1 MARKL
6 TIGIGWEGNVDW
18 QGLIKRGKLADEAGI
33 HAIWMAE
40 AWGRDAFT
48 PLALL
53 AEHTTDVLL
62 GTNIVNI
69 YSRTPAALAQHF
81 ATLDGLSAG
90 RMIIGLGTSGPNVI
104 EHFHGIRFSPALQ
117 RMAEYIDII
126 NLLMEGTPLKYD
138 GKLFK
143 LQRGFTLRFEPQRK
157 HIPIFVG
164 AIKRRSLEL
173 AARKAD
179 GWLPAMVP
187 SSALGNAIAEFRAM
201 ARAAGR
207 DPASLQVSASAPI
220 VVTDHPERARAGHA
234 GFLAFYAG
242 RMGTFYAE
250 QLTGFGF
257 GDEVTRIK
265 QAWDAR
271 DPKAAAAAVSRRML
285 DDMCYCGGVEGARER
300 MAAHEAAGADLHRVE
315 IAATDDA
322 SFKKTV
328 EALIR

>member
-1 MARKL
+1 MAPRL

-18 QGLIKRGKLADEAGI
+18 QGLIHRGKLADEAGI

-48 PLALL
+48 PLTLL
-53 AEHTTDVLL
+53 AEHTKNILL

-81 ATLDGLSAG
+81 GTLDGLSNG

-104 EHFHGIRFSPALQ
+104 EHFHGVKFRPAL
-117 RMAEYIDII
+117 RRLEESIDII
-126 NLLMEGTPLKYD
+126 NTLMQGTPLKYD

-143 LQRGFTLRFEPQRK
+143 LQRGFTLRFETRRK

-164 AIKRRSLEL
+164 AIKKKSLEL
-173 AARKAD
+173 TARKAD

-187 SSALGNAIAEFRAM
+187 GSRMKESIADFRAM
-201 ARAAGR
+201 AQAAGR
-207 DPASLQVSASAPI
+207 DPKSVQVSASVPI
-220 VVTDHPERARAGHA
+220 VITDDPERARAAHA
-234 GFLAFYAG
+234 SFLAFYAG

-250 QLTGFGF
+250 QLTRFGF
-257 GDEVTRIK
+257 GDEVMKIK

-271 DPKAAAAAVSRRML
+271 DAKAAAAAVSRRML

-300 MAAHEAAGADLHRVE
+300 IAAHEEAGADLHRVE
-315 IAATDDA
+315 ISAADDA

-328 EALIR
+328 AALLK

>member
-18 QGLIKRGKLADEAGI
+18 QGLIKRGKLADDAGI

-104 EHFHGIRFSPALQ
+104 EHFHGIKFSPALQ

-143 LQRGFTLRFEPQRK
+143 LQLGFTLRFEPQRK

-187 SSALGNAIAEFRAM
+187 SSALGGAIAEFRAM

-207 DPASLQVSASAPI
+207 DPSALQVSASAPV
-220 VVTDHPERARAGHA
+220 VVTDHPERARTGHA

-250 QLTGFGF
+250 QLTNFGF
-257 GDEVTRIK
+257 GDEVVKIK

-271 DPKAAAAAVSRRML
+271 DAKAAAAAVSRRML

-300 MAAHEAAGADLHRVE
+300 IAAHEAAGADLHRVE

-322 SFKKTV
+322 SFRKIV
-328 EALIR
+328 EALMR

>member
-1 MARKL
+1 MAPKL
-6 TIGIGWEGNVDW
+6 TIGFGWEGNVDW
-18 QGLIKRGKLADEAGI
+18 RGLINRGKLADEAGI

-53 AEHTTDVLL
+53 AEHTKRVLL

-81 ATLDGLSAG
+81 GTLDGLSDG
-90 RMIIGLGTSGPNVI
+90 RMLIGLGTSGPNVI
-104 EHFHGIRFSPALQ
+104 EHFHGIRFGPAL
-117 RMAEYIDII
+117 RRLEEYIDIM

-143 LQRGFTLRFEPQRK
+143 LQRGFTLRFETRRK

-164 AIKRRSLEL
+164 AIKKKSLEVS
-173 AARKAD
+173 ARKAD

-187 SSALGNAIAEFRAM
+187 GSQMKASIAEFRAM
-201 ARAAGR
+201 AQAAGR
-207 DPASLQVSASAPI
+207 DPKSVQVSASVPI
-220 VVTDHPERARAGHA
+220 VITDQPQRARDAHA

-250 QLTGFGF
+250 QLTRFGF
-257 GDEVTRIK
+257 GDEVMKIK
-265 QAWDAR
+265 QGWDAR

-300 MAAHEAAGADLHRVE
+300 IAAHEEAGADLHRVD
-315 IAATDDA
+315 IAAADGAT
-322 SFKKTV
+322 FKKAV
-328 EALIR
+328 AALLK

>member
-18 QGLIKRGKLADEAGI
+18 QGLIDRGKLVDEAGI

-48 PLALL
+48 PLTLL
-53 AEHTTDVLL
+53 AEHTKKVLL

-69 YSRTPAALAQHF
+69 YSRTPGALAQHF
-81 ATLDGLSAG
+81 ATLDGLSNG

-104 EHFHGIRFSPALQ
+104 EHFHGIKFNPAVR
-117 RMAEYIDII
+117 RMEETVDII
-126 NLLMEGTPLKYD
+126 NLLVAGTPLQYE

-143 LQRGFTLRFEPQRK
+143 LQRGFTLRFDTLRK
-157 HIPIFVG
+157 HIPIFIG
-164 AIKRRSLEL
+164 AIKKKSLEL

-187 SSALGNAIAEFRAM
+187 TSKLKDAIADFRAM
-201 ARAAGR
+201 VKAGGR
-207 DPASLQVSASAPI
+207 DPMAVQVNASPQII
-220 VVTDHPERARAGHA
+220 VTPTPQRARDAQA
-234 GFLAFYAG
+234 SFLAFYSG
-242 RMGTFYAE
+242 RMGTFYSE
-250 QLTGFGF
+250 QLTRFGY
-257 GDEVTRIK
+257 GDEVMKIK

-271 DPKAAAAAVSRRML
+271 DAKAAAAAVSPRML

-300 MAAHEAAGADLHRVE
+300 IAAHEEAGADLHRVE
-315 IAATDDA
+315 LVAADA
-322 SFKKTV
+322 DSFTKTV
-328 EALIR
+328 EALLK